1 MTLNLIAEMV
11 KLGIPANQVAKEIAA
26 TIGSSEKTARNKLNG
41 VTEWTVPEAMKINDK
56 FFEGHQSIEYLFQRT
71 PKATA

>member
-1 MTLNLIAEMV
+1 MTNNLVAELI
-11 KLGIPANQVAKEIAA
+11 KLGIAPRNVAKEIAK

-56 FFEGHQSIEYLFQRT
+56 YFGGEQSIEYLFKKT
-71 PKATA
+71 TIALA

>member
-1 MTLNLIAEMV
+1 MTLNLIAELV
-11 KLGIPANQVAKEIAA
+11 KLGIPANQIAKEIAK

-56 FFEGHQSIEYLFQRT
+56 YFGGKQSIEYLFKKTTR
-71 PKATA
+71 ALA

>member
-1 MTLNLIAEMV
+1 MTNNLVAELI
-11 KLGIPANQVAKEIAA
+11 KLGIAPRNVAKEVAN

-56 FFEGHQSIEYLFQRT
+56 YFGGKQSIEYLFKKTTR
-71 PKATA
+71 ALA

>member
-1 MTLNLIAEMV
+1 MTNNLVAELI
-11 KLGIPANQVAKEIAA
+11 KLGVAPRNVAKEIAM

-56 FFEGHQSIEYLFQRT
+56 YFGGKQSIEYLFKKTTR
-71 PKATA
+71 ALA

>member
-1 MTLNLIAEMV
+1 MTNNLVAELI
-11 KLGIPANQVAKEIAA
+11 KLGIAPRNVAKEVAS

-56 FFEGHQSIEYLFQRT
+56 YFGGKQSIEYLFKKTTR
-71 PKATA
+71 ALA